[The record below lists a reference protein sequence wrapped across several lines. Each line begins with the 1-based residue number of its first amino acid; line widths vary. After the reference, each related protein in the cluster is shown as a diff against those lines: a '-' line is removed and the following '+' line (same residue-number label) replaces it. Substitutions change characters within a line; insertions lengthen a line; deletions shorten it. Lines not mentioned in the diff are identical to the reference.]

1 MEFRVLGTLEL
12 RLDGSPVPLT
22 APKQRAL
29 LAVLLIAAGR
39 PVPARRLVDE
49 LWGGSP
55 PRSVDSTL
63 HSLVSRLRAKGVS
76 AITREPGGY
85 RLGLEKAAVDAHA
98 FERLAGRARESA
110 RSGAPGEAAR
120 LCREALDL
128 WRAAALVDV
137 PDSPAVAAERARL
150 DGLRLAVWEEY
161 ADALAEAGRPAEVAA
176 CLRGVLAEHPLRE
189 SLWTRMIVALDRSGR
204 PDEALAAY
212 DRARRAL
219 AEELGLDPG
228 PELRRVHQRILRRG
242 EEPPAGTASRVR
254 DAESHAGAARQAG
267 GAEAARRVGGAGMA
281 GQAGSAWAAGQV
293 GGRERPA
300 GVEAPRQ
307 LPPAPGCFTGR
318 AATFHELTALTEPGR
333 PGVAVISGMPGVGK
347 SALALH
353 WAHRMAGRFP
363 DGQLFADLRGHRPR
377 EAVTPREALDR
388 FVRALGMPAEQVPA
402 GQDELAAAYRT
413 LLAGRRV
420 LVVLDDAAGPAQV
433 EPLLPAGEGCLV
445 LVTSRGRLSGL
456 ALRHATRAV
465 DLDVLSEP
473 EAVALLTEV
482 IGPRCRAEPGAV
494 AELAR
499 QCGRLPL
506 ALRIAAAHLAGTAH
520 RRISVYL
527 DDLAERGRLASL
539 RLRDA
544 FGDMGVDAS
553 AAAVQATFDLSYRA
567 LGEAERTAFRR
578 LGLVPG
584 GGFTAD
590 ALAALLAVPPAE
602 ARARLDVLLAASLV
616 QARPG
621 RAMAERY
628 HLHDLLLDYARHRA
642 EAEDAAPARE
652 QAVGRLLSWYATI
665 GDPLALH
672 DDLDNVLAATR
683 DAAEAGAE
691 AAWRLPAALARTLA
705 LADCPAR
712 AAELHALAVTAAG
725 RAGRRREAAGAHNDL
740 GEAYERLGRY
750 PEALAEHGAALE
762 LHRRLGDRRGTGAA
776 LRSVGTVH
784 WLLGRYDDALAHLYE
799 ARDVMEATGDEG
811 ALGQTYNLI
820 GIVLRTLGRM
830 DEAVSWYERALAVH
844 RPAGDRNGEANA
856 LNNLGVIH
864 AERGRHAVALG
875 LYRRAL
881 ALRRATGSRRGEARA
896 LNNIGLMEIHL
907 GRRDRALVH
916 LRRALAVHRETGDRR
931 GEGQVA
937 HDLGGL
943 YHLLG
948 REEEALAHYAEALRV
963 RSEIGDRRGLAETHR
978 DLGKLHADRGDE
990 VAARH
995 HGGAA
1000 GQIFT
1005 ELGVTA

>member
-1 MEFRVLGTLEL
+1 MEFRVLGALDL

-76 AITREPGGY
+76 AITKEPGGY
-85 RLGLEKAAVDAHA
+85 RLGLEGAAVDAHA
-98 FERLAGRARESA
+98 FERLARRARESA
-110 RSGAPGEAAR
+110 ESGASGEAAR
-120 LCREALDL
+120 LYREALDL

-137 PDSPAVAAERARL
+137 PDSPAVAAERVRL

-161 ADALAEAGRPAEVAA
+161 ADALAGAGRHAEVAA
-176 CLRGVLAEHPLRE
+176 RLRGVLAEHPLRE

-228 PELRRVHQRILRRG
+228 PELRHVHQRILRRG
-242 EEPPAGTASRVR
+242 EERPAEVGDDEPPA
-254 DAESHAGAARQAG
+254 DAARQ
-267 GAEAARRVGGAGMA
+267 VGD
-281 GQAGSAWAAGQV
+281 
-293 GGRERPA
+293 ERSA
-300 GVEAPRQ
+300 GVAVPRQ
-307 LPPAPGCFTGR
+307 LPPAPACFTGR
-318 AATFHELTALTEPGR
+318 VATFRELAALVEPGR
-333 PGVAVISGMPGVGK
+333 PRVAVVSGMPGVGK

-353 WAHRMAGRFP
+353 WAHRMAARFP

-456 ALRHATRAV
+456 ALRHAVCAV

-473 EAVALLTEV
+473 EAVALLTAV
-482 IGPRCRAEPGAV
+482 IGPRAHAEPGAV

-499 QCGRLPL
+499 RCGRLPL
-506 ALRIAAAHLAGTAH
+506 ALRIAGAHLAGNPH

-527 DDLAERGRLASL
+527 EDLAERGRLASL
-539 RLRDA
+539 RLRDT
-544 FGDMGVDAS
+544 FGDGVGAMDDDAS
-553 AAAVQATFDLSYRA
+553 TAAVQATFDLSYRA
-567 LGEAERTAFRR
+567 LGEAERAAFRR

-584 GGFTAD
+584 GGFTAE
-590 ALAALLAVPPAE
+590 ALAALLGVPPAE

-621 RAMAERY
+621 RARAERY
-628 HLHDLLLDYARHRA
+628 HLHDLLLDYARHRCA
-642 EAEDAAPARE
+642 AEDAAPVRE
-652 QAVGRLLSWYATI
+652 QAVERLLSWYATI
-665 GDPLALH
+665 GDPTALH

-683 DAAEAGAE
+683 HAAEAGAE
-691 AAWRLPAALARTLA
+691 AAWRLPAALARPLA
-705 LADCPAR
+705 LAHRPAL
-712 AAELHALAVTAAG
+712 AAELHALAVTAAARSG
-725 RAGRRREAAGAHNDL
+725 RPREEAAAHNDL

-762 LHRRLGDRRGTGAA
+762 LHRRLGDRRGTGTA

-799 ARDVMEATGDEG
+799 ARDVMEAAGDEG
-811 ALGQTYNLI
+811 PLGQTYNLL

-830 DEAVSWYERALAVH
+830 DEAVTWYERALAAH
-844 RPAGDRNGEANA
+844 RRAGDRNGEANA

-864 AERGRHAVALG
+864 AERGRHDVALG

-881 ALRRATGSRRGEARA
+881 ALRRAEGSRRGEARA

-907 GRRDRALVH
+907 GRRDRALGH
-916 LRRALAVHRETGDRR
+916 LLRALAAHRETGDRR

-978 DLGKLHADRGDE
+978 DLGELHAGRGDD

-995 HGGAA
+995 HGDAA
-1000 GQIFT
+1000 ARIFT
-1005 ELGVTA
+1005 ELGITA

>member
-12 RLDGSPVPLT
+12 RLDGSPVRLT

-76 AITREPGGY
+76 AITKEPGGY
-85 RLGLEKAAVDAHA
+85 RLGLEGAAVDAHA

-110 RSGAPGEAAR
+110 ESGTPGEAAR
-120 LCREALDL
+120 HYREALDL

-150 DGLRLAVWEEY
+150 EALRLAVWEEY

-176 CLRGVLAEHPLRE
+176 RLGEVLAEHPLRE
-189 SLWTRMIVALDRSGR
+189 SLWTRVIVALDRSGR

-212 DRARRAL
+212 DRARRVL

-228 PELRRVHQRILRRG
+228 PELRHVHERILRRG
-242 EEPPAGTASRVR
+242 EERPA
-254 DAESHAGAARQAG
+254 AAAPG
-267 GAEAARRVGGAGMA
+267 LGDG
-281 GQAGSAWAAGQV
+281 
-293 GGRERPA
+293 ERPA
-300 GVEAPRQ
+300 GAVVPRQ
-307 LPPAPGCFTGR
+307 LPPAPACFTGR
-318 AATFHELTALTEPGR
+318 ATTFRELTALTEPGAPR
-333 PGVAVISGMPGVGK
+333 VAVVSGMPGVGK

-363 DGQLFADLRGHRPR
+363 DGQLYADLRGHRPR

-388 FVRALGMPAEQVPA
+388 FVRALGLPAGQVPA

-456 ALRHATRAV
+456 ALRHAVRAV
-465 DLDVLSEP
+465 GLDVLSEP

-482 IGPRCRAEPGAV
+482 IGPRARAEPGAV

-506 ALRIAAAHLAGTAH
+506 ALRIAAAHLAGNAH

-527 DDLAERGRLASL
+527 DDLAERGRLAAL

-544 FGDMGVDAS
+544 FGGVDDDAS

-567 LGEAERTAFRR
+567 LGAAERTAFRR
-578 LGLVPG
+578 LGLAPG
-584 GGFTAD
+584 GGFTAG
-590 ALAALLAVPPAE
+590 ALAALLGVPPAE
-602 ARARLDVLLAASLV
+602 ARARLDALLAASLV

-621 RAMAERY
+621 RARAERY

-642 EAEDAAPARE
+642 EAEDAAPVRE
-652 QAVGRLLSWYATI
+652 RAVDRLLSWYATI

-672 DDLDNVLAATR
+672 DDLDNVLAVTR
-683 DAAEAGAE
+683 RAAEDGAE

-705 LADCPAR
+705 LAHSPAR

-725 RAGRRREAAGAHNDL
+725 RAGRPREAATAHNHL

-750 PEALAEHGAALE
+750 PEALAEHSAALE

-799 ARDVMEATGDEG
+799 ARDVMESAGDEG
-811 ALGQTYNLI
+811 ALGRTYNLI

-830 DEAVSWYERALAVH
+830 DEAVSWYERALAAH
-844 RPAGDRNGEANA
+844 RLAGDRDGEANA

-881 ALRRATGSRRGEARA
+881 ALRRAAGSRRGEARA

-907 GRRDRALVH
+907 GRRDRALGH
-916 LRRALAVHRETGDRR
+916 LRRALAAHRETGDRR

-978 DLGKLHADRGDE
+978 DLGELHARRGDD

-1000 GQIFT
+1000 GRIFT